1 MPICS
6 LFSVVFFICAFR
18 NKFQVSEKVHQ
29 TSVNIKIV
37 REEETSLAQIVKLIK
52 SFGGCDTPFGTGWS
66 PVTMA
71 TLPKL
76 SRSMRAHTDLD
87 IRRELT
93 NRPEERPTL
102 QIFRSKEAKR

>member
-1 MPICS
+1 
-6 LFSVVFFICAFR
+6 
-18 NKFQVSEKVHQ
+18 
-29 TSVNIKIV
+29 
-37 REEETSLAQIVKLIK
+37 
-52 SFGGCDTPFGTGWS
+52 
-66 PVTMA
+66 MA